1 MSAESS
7 TVSYVPTPYVPPGH
21 WPHITGIFH
30 NHDHTIL
37 NPDFFSEVPIE
48 YLVLARL
55 GYETCDMRL
64 YPHTSVLI
72 LDIVRVKFASSVLR
86 PYGWVVMD
94 IYGPVHLTR
103 PIHSARR
110 DVLAFQGWCLDLA
123 YQADTNNRANFNP
136 CIIYLPR
143 SCFMEPVVPQPA
155 RTWMYVWESVIS
167 CFKSMS
173 WYVLI
178 ISPPL
183 MATRTLHSK
192 HGGGCP
198 TCKDHC

>member
-1 MSAESS
+1 MSSESS
-7 TVSYVPTPYVPPGH
+7 AVSYVPTPYVPPGH

-55 GYETCDMRL
+55 GYEMCDMRL

-72 LDIVRVKFASSVLR
+72 LDIVRIKFASSVLR

-103 PIHSARR
+103 LIHSARR

-123 YQADTNNRANFNP
+123 YQADTNNRANFNV
-136 CIIYLPR
+136 R
-143 SCFMEPVVPQPA
+143 QP
-155 RTWMYVWESVIS
+155 MFQG
-167 CFKSMS
+167 C
-173 WYVLI
+173 LNPLGH
-178 ISPPL
+178 SPGL
-183 MATRTLHSK
+183 
-192 HGGGCP
+192 
-198 TCKDHC
+198 